1 MEKMNRAND
10 SPLHFVS
17 KFLTG
22 RKHMSP
28 GTMTSCVG
36 RLTDLGDPSTHCRDI
51 LQRMF
56 EPKVQRQDGTYGRE

>member
-36 RLTDLGDPSTHCRDI
+36 RLTDLGNPGTNFHVV
-51 LQRMF
+51 LEHMF
-56 EPKVQRQDGTYGRE
+56 ELR